1 MSIAQ
6 TSNTIL
12 QNRIKWL
19 TYNNSQLML
28 EIQSLERQLRTADNA
43 VNALIDQFLTNTFT
57 VDSFG
62 PEDSNPRTMT
72 LDTEGTWAEQQLK
85 VKEMKVVAKGEAY
98 SLVLELKEPF
108 SYIGTT
114 ETIKIN
120 QLVFPITPDSPQI
133 DQYESLNSVYNISGL
148 PILSS
153 SDQYIAKATVLEDNT
168 TTVYS
173 LGTPAQP
180 IKFTV
185 AKATSNT
192 TDLKGKF
199 VVGASAPIITS
210 VQPL

>member
-19 TYNNSQLML
+19 TYNNSQLVL

-43 VNALIDQFLTNTFT
+43 VNSLIDQFLTNTFT

-72 LDTEGTWAEQQLK
+72 LETAGTWAEQQLK
-85 VKEMKVVAKGEAY
+85 VKEMKVVLKSDNY

-108 SYIGTT
+108 AYIGTT

-120 QLVFPITPDSPQI
+120 QLVFPITPDSPQVE
-133 DQYESLNSVYNISGL
+133 QYESLNSVYNISGL

-153 SDQYIAKATVLEDNT
+153 TDQYVAKATVLEDDV

-173 LGTPAQP
+173 LGVPAQP

-185 AKATSNT
+185 ARSTIDT

-199 VVGASAPIITS
+199 VVGSSAPIITS